1 MEHERRG
8 GKREGAGRKK
18 SPALTKI
25 TRQINQK
32 HWRVNHHS
40 IYLENR
46 VFSSWRKIRADGSF
60 GNDSVFASWLLGLEL
75 RRRQENELN
84 AMEETRTPAKRARH
98 SEDQEGPLT
107 STPLGKGRD
116 IRDISFIS
124 TGSREESHSFI
135 DVTGVASKSPL
146 AVNESC
152 KIVDDTVII
161 DHESDNDHDISDSES
176 STTSSEL
183 SCDSDVE
190 DALNLLNED
199 LTMAEDDSGD
209 EFEPLGDDKGSESEV
224 DELDETTVLEFTEV
238 SAVPLEGGSLSVQQ
252 LSTSHVGQSDK
263 STTDSLSVWTQTAFE
278 QISQPFVSKHQPEY
292 GPHKRFS
299 RKDEQFH
306 YKEELGHVK
315 GTKVICSLDLLL
327 QQLAGPCKYPGCIH
341 VATVEYSLCGTCA
354 VIRWKCPSG
363 HKGRFCTSGDANG
376 MLSNNLQTAAA
387 VLTSGNNFSKI
398 EKFAKHL
405 GLKFISASTFQR
417 VQKLYCAPVIDEW
430 WENMREKLWAQF
442 ATEDLTVCGD
452 GQCDSP
458 GFSAK
463 NLCYYVM
470 EMITGYVIEIEV
482 LDKRHV
488 GLKSSVMEKKA
499 LNHCLQ
505 RLHRVL
511 NVIEVCTDASSSIKK
526 LMTDEFKTLF
536 HSLDVWHKAKSIRK
550 SIQKV
555 ASTKGNDKVGKWSN
569 QIINHFWHCCSIA
582 SKCEDTNQALEAMKD
597 KWLSLMHHVCNE
609 HEWTTGR
616 CDHEEMEPGE
626 EHPPWFDRRDH
637 DFEVLQKMVLEPSL
651 LDSFKYYVKFR
662 HTGSLECLNS
672 MSLAYAAKRTSYK
685 YTFYKARKQLAAIDW
700 NYHLNRTVA
709 VGLKGGEA
717 RYSRKYNQR
726 TKEWNTRIIKVDK
739 DYDYIPILM
748 AKVVRRRIE
757 DVLHIDRHV
766 SLSENDPE
774 RIAPTIAHTAP
785 VSSKEL
791 CERHQT
797 RFQKKK

>member
-1 MEHERRG
+1 M
-8 GKREGAGRKK
+8 
-18 SPALTKI
+18 
-25 TRQINQK
+25 
-32 HWRVNHHS
+32 
-40 IYLENR
+40 
-46 VFSSWRKIRADGSF
+46 
-60 GNDSVFASWLLGLEL
+60 
-75 RRRQENELN
+75 
-84 AMEETRTPAKRARH
+84 
-98 SEDQEGPLT
+98 
-107 STPLGKGRD
+107 
-116 IRDISFIS
+116 
-124 TGSREESHSFI
+124 
-135 DVTGVASKSPL
+135 
-146 AVNESC
+146 
-152 KIVDDTVII
+152 
-161 DHESDNDHDISDSES
+161 
-176 STTSSEL
+176 
-183 SCDSDVE
+183 
-190 DALNLLNED
+190 
-199 LTMAEDDSGD
+199 
-209 EFEPLGDDKGSESEV
+209 
-224 DELDETTVLEFTEV
+224 LEFTEV

-430 WENMREKLWAQF
+430 WENMREELWAQF

-526 LMTDEFKTLF
+526 LMSKFKI
-536 HSLDVWHKAKSIRK
+536 VW
-550 SIQKV
+550 
-555 ASTKGNDKVGKWSN
+555 
-569 QIINHFWHCCSIA
+569 
-582 SKCEDTNQALEAMKD
+582 
-597 KWLSLMHHVCNE
+597 
-609 HEWTTGR
+609 
-616 CDHEEMEPGE
+616 
-626 EHPPWFDRRDH
+626 
-637 DFEVLQKMVLEPSL
+637 
-651 LDSFKYYVKFR
+651 
-662 HTGSLECLNS
+662 
-672 MSLAYAAKRTSYK
+672 
-685 YTFYKARKQLAAIDW
+685 
-700 NYHLNRTVA
+700 
-709 VGLKGGEA
+709 
-717 RYSRKYNQR
+717 
-726 TKEWNTRIIKVDK
+726 
-739 DYDYIPILM
+739 
-748 AKVVRRRIE
+748 
-757 DVLHIDRHV
+757 
-766 SLSENDPE
+766 
-774 RIAPTIAHTAP
+774 
-785 VSSKEL
+785 
-791 CERHQT
+791 
-797 RFQKKK
+797 